1 MNRRSFLGSSSLAG
15 VALITNPT
23 ATLRGNAPRAL
34 ERIGLTTVVF
44 RDRFKSSVSKGIS
57 LTNELTLLDVPAYFN
72 DRFKIRNVEAW
83 GKHFDSKDPDYL
95 NELKK
100 NLKKNKSQLVD
111 IQATSK
117 FDISDPEAENRED
130 ALREMKEWIDVA
142 VALNCPSV
150 RFSRMKKSYD
160 VAISSIK
167 SINDYAAKK
176 GVNTLVENHFDL
188 FSDPKIHL
196 QTFEDVASENFGIL
210 ADFGNYPETVDRYKA
225 LEMIAPVTTFVSAKT
240 GEFDAGMEHVSF
252 DFGRCMDIME
262 NAGFKGIYSLE
273 QWGGPNEEYDYEEI
287 VDWMIL
293 QVKNRIKS

>member
-1 MNRRSFLGSSSLAG
+1 M
-15 VALITNPT
+15 
-23 ATLRGNAPRAL
+23 

-72 DRFKIRNVEAW
+72 DRFKIRKVEAW

-150 RFSRMKKSYD
+150 RFSRMKKSYN

-176 GVNTLVENHFDL
+176 GVKTLVENHFDL

-273 QWGGPNEEYDYEEI
+273 QWGGPNAEYDYEEI